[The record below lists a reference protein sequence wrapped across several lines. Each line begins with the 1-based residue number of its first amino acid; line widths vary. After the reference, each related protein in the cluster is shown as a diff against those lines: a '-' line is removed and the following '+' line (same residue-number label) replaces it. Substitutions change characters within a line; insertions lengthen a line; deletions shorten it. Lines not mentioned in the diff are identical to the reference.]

1 MNEVVTIES
10 QAMQAAE
17 DSMADFPLRVLSDIV
32 VLEQEIEDKTKG
44 GIILV
49 GEERK
54 LPCGRVV
61 AVGPGRIYT
70 SMMDASGE
78 NQIAYFVPMNIKV
91 GDWVSYGRYLTG
103 EPLELNGKRY
113 LMARAGDIACVSKT
127 GESVPLRLAK
137 VD

>member
-1 MNEVVTIES
+1 MNAITQYEHDAVEQIENK
-10 QAMQAAE
+10 
-17 DSMADFPLRVLSDIV
+17 FPLRVLSDIV
-32 VLEQEIEDKTKG
+32 VIEQEIEDKSRG

-49 GEERK
+49 GAERK

-91 GDWVSYGRYLTG
+91 GDWVTYGKYLTG
-103 EPLELNGKRY
+103 EPLELDGKRY
-113 LMARAGDIACVSKT
+113 LMARAGDIACVSKS
-127 GESVPLRLAK
+127 GNPVPLRLASI
-137 VD
+137 D

>member
-1 MNEVVTIES
+1 MSEQE
-10 QAMQAAE
+10 
-17 DSMADFPLRVLSDIV
+17 FPLRVLSDIV
-32 VLEQEIEDKTKG
+32 VIEQEIEDKSRG

-61 AVGPGRIYT
+61 AVGPGRVYS

-78 NQIAYFVPMNIKV
+78 NKLAYYVPTNVKV
-91 GDWVSYGRYLTG
+91 GDWVTFGRFQTG
-103 EPLELNGKRY
+103 EPIELDGKRY
-113 LMARAGDIACVSKT
+113 ILAREGDLAAVSKS
-127 GESVPLRLAK
+127 GEPIPLRLAR